1 VKFFFCSFAC
11 GFAALGALIVSLALF
26 RRAGLMMRRIH
37 FLGGIPMEEIRI
49 VDTTLRDG
57 NTSLWAHNMTTG
69 MMHPVLRYMDQ
80 AGFDGMEFF
89 VSGRFKKVVR
99 EQRDNPWEWVRY
111 GQKEIKSTR
120 LRYHGGLSSGFT
132 LTPPCIPRLIIQ
144 RVVHYGITLTRLSDP
159 WNNYDALKKEVAE
172 LETLG
177 MESVVNIIY
186 SISPR
191 HTDEYYA
198 RKAREAVAMRPYR
211 VCFKDVGGMLTP
223 DRTRTLVRIV
233 LDNAGNVPVEFHAHC
248 NNGLA
253 PLNLLEAV
261 QQGIRIVHT
270 SVPPLANGSAQPSI
284 FNVARNLRA
293 LGYKPLVNERVLE
306 PVERHFTRIAQL
318 EALPIGAPREYDQT
332 WYRHQ
337 VPGGMIS
344 NLRHQLKMLGKEDK
358 MPNVL
363 EEIVQVRA
371 ELGYPIMVT
380 PFAQFVGSQAAI
392 NVMTGERYKEVTDQV
407 IQYALGLWGKEGAQY
422 MDPEIKANVL
432 NRPRARELEKFEMP
446 NPTLEEV
453 RKQYGGPGLSD
464 EELLLR
470 YYAGP
475 EFVDALKFAPPR
487 KEYLDA
493 RKPLV
498 KLVED
503 LVTKRGAGHVYI
515 RRENFTL
522 MAGRREES

>member
-1 VKFFFCSFAC
+1 
-11 GFAALGALIVSLALF
+11 
-26 RRAGLMMRRIH
+26 
-37 FLGGIPMEEIRI
+37 MEEIRI

-69 MMHPVLRYMDQ
+69 MMHPVLRHMDQ

-99 EQRDNPWEWVRY
+99 EQRDNPWDWVRY
-111 GQKEIKSTR
+111 GQKEIKNTQ
-120 LRYHGGLSSGFT
+120 LRYHGGMNSGFT
-132 LTPPCIPRLIIQ
+132 LTPRCIPRLIIE
-144 RVVHYGITLTRLSDP
+144 RVVHYGIKVTRLSDP
-159 WNNYDALKKEVAE
+159 WNDYNVLSKEIAE
-172 LETLG
+172 LKSLG

-198 RKAREAVAMRPYR
+198 RKTREAAALKPYR
-211 VCFKDVGGMLTP
+211 LCYKDVGGMLTP
-223 DRTRTLVRIV
+223 ERARTLARII
-233 LDNAGNVPVEFHAHC
+233 LDNAGGVPVEFHAHC

-253 PLNLLEAV
+253 PFNVLEAV
-261 QQGIRIVHT
+261 REGIRIVHT
-270 SVPPLANGSAQPSI
+270 SIPPLANGSAQPSI

-293 LGYKPLVNERVLE
+293 LGYKPLVNEKVLE
-306 PVERHFTRIAQL
+306 PVERHFRSVAA
-318 EALPIGAPREYDQT
+318 EEGLPIGAPREYDQS

-344 NLRHQLKMLGKEDK
+344 NLRHQLKMLGKEDQ
-358 MPNVL
+358 MQSVL

-392 NVMTGERYKEVTDQV
+392 NVMTGERYREVTDQV
-407 IQYALGLWGKEGAQY
+407 IQYALGLWGKEGASS
-422 MDPEIKANVL
+422 MDAEIKAKIL
-432 NRPRARELEKFEMP
+432 NRPRARELEKFEIP
-446 NPTLEEV
+446 QVSLEQV
-453 RKQYGGPGLSD
+453 RSQYGGPDLSD

-475 EFVDALKFAPPR
+475 EFVDALKTAPPR

-498 KLVED
+498 KPSEEL
-503 LVTKRGAGHVYI
+503 LSKRGVEQVYM
-515 RRENFTL
+515 RRPEFTL
-522 MAGRREES
+522 SSLHRPSR

>member
-1 VKFFFCSFAC
+1 MA
-11 GFAALGALIVSLALF
+11 
-26 RRAGLMMRRIH
+26 
-37 FLGGIPMEEIRI
+37 EDIRI

-69 MMHPVLRYMDQ
+69 MMHPVLRHMDC

-99 EQRDNPWEWVRY
+99 EQRDNPWDWVRY
-111 GQKEIKSTR
+111 GQKEIKNTR
-120 LRYHGGLSSGFT
+120 LRYHGGLNSGFT
-132 LTPPCIPRLIIQ
+132 LTPRCIPRLIIQ
-144 RVVHYGITLTRLSDP
+144 TVVRYGITLTRLSDP
-159 WNNYDALKKEVAE
+159 WNDYETLAPEVAE
-172 LETLG
+172 LKTLG
-177 MESVVNIIY
+177 MDSVVNIIY

-198 RKAREAVAMRPYR
+198 GKARQAAAMKPYR

-223 DRTRTLVRIV
+223 ERTRTLARLV
-233 LDNAGNVPVEFHAHC
+233 LDNAGDVPVEFHAHC

-253 PLNLLEAV
+253 PFNVLEAV
-261 QQGIRIVHT
+261 KQGIRIVHT

-284 FNVARNLRA
+284 FNVVRNLRA
-293 LGYKPLVNERVLE
+293 LGYQPLVDEKVLE
-306 PVERHFTRIAQL
+306 PVEQHFRRIA
-318 EALPIGAPREYDQT
+318 EEEGLPLGAPREYDET

-344 NLRHQLKMLGKEDK
+344 NLRHQLKMLGKEEK
-358 MPNVL
+358 MEDVL
-363 EEIVQVRA
+363 NEIVQVRA

-407 IQYALGLWGKEGAQY
+407 IQYALGLWGKEGAAE
-422 MDPEIKANVL
+422 MDRETKAKIL
-432 NRPRARELEKFEMP
+432 DRPRARELENFEVP
-446 NPTLEEV
+446 QVSVEEV
-453 RKQYGGPGLSD
+453 RKQYGGPNLSD

-475 EFVDALKFAPPR
+475 EFVDALKNAPPR

-493 RKPLV
+493 RSPLV
-498 KLVED
+498 KLVEN
-503 LVTKRGAGHVYI
+503 LVNRHRGGHVYI
-515 RRENFTL
+515 KRDGFTL
-522 MAGRREES
+522 AAGVKNG

>member
-1 VKFFFCSFAC
+1 
-11 GFAALGALIVSLALF
+11 
-26 RRAGLMMRRIH
+26 
-37 FLGGIPMEEIRI
+37 MEEIRI
-49 VDTTLRDG
+49 IDTTLRDG

-99 EQRDNPWEWVRY
+99 EQRDNPWDWVRY
-111 GQKEIKSTR
+111 GQKEIRHTR

-132 LTPPCIPRLIIQ
+132 LTPACIPRLIIE
-144 RVVHYGITLTRLSDP
+144 RMVHYGITLTRLSDP
-159 WNNYDALKKEVAE
+159 WNDYDELSKEVAE
-172 LETLG
+172 LNTLG

-198 RKAREAVAMRPYR
+198 RKTREATAMKPYR

-223 DRTRTLVRIV
+223 DRTRTLARLV
-233 LDNAGNVPVEFHAHC
+233 LDNAADVPVEFHAHC

-253 PLNLLEAV
+253 PFNVLEAV
-261 QQGIRIVHT
+261 KQGIRIVHT

-284 FNVARNLRA
+284 FNVVGNLRA
-293 LGYKPLVNERVLE
+293 LGYKPILNEKVLE
-306 PVERHFTRIAQL
+306 PVEQHFRRIAN
-318 EALPIGAPREYDQT
+318 EEGLPIGAPREYDET

-344 NLRHQLKMLGKEDK
+344 NLRHQLKMLGKEDQ
-358 MPNVL
+358 MQAVL
-363 EEIVQVRA
+363 EEIARVRA

-422 MDPEIKANVL
+422 MEPEVRSKIVD
-432 NRPRARELEKFEMP
+432 RPRARELEEFEVP
-446 NPTLEEV
+446 NVSLDQV
-453 RKQYGGPGLSD
+453 RNQYGGPSLSD

-475 EFVDALKFAPPR
+475 EFVEALKTAPPR

-493 RKPLV
+493 RKPLI
-498 KLVED
+498 KLLEELGNKRD
-503 LVTKRGAGHVYI
+503 LGHVYI
-515 RRENFTL
+515 KKGELSISFKRSAEFN
-522 MAGRREES
+522 S

>member
-1 VKFFFCSFAC
+1 
-11 GFAALGALIVSLALF
+11 
-26 RRAGLMMRRIH
+26 
-37 FLGGIPMEEIRI
+37 MEEIRI

-69 MMHPVLRYMDQ
+69 MMHPVLRHMDQ

-99 EQRDNPWEWVRY
+99 EQRDTPWDWVRY
-111 GQKEIKSTR
+111 GQKEIKNTR

-132 LTPPCIPRLIIQ
+132 LTPPCIPRLVIQ
-144 RVVHYGITLTRLSDP
+144 CVVRHGITLTRLSDP
-159 WNNYDALKKEVAE
+159 WNDYDVLKNEVAE
-172 LETLG
+172 LKNLG

-198 RKAREAVAMRPYR
+198 RKAREAAAMKPYR

-223 DRTRTLVRIV
+223 DRTRTLSRIV
-233 LDNAGNVPVEFHAHC
+233 LDNAGDVPVEFHAHC

-253 PLNLLEAV
+253 PFNVLEV
-261 QQGIRIVHT
+261 VKQGIRIVHT
-270 SVPPLANGSAQPSI
+270 SVPPLANGSAQPSV

-293 LGYKPLVNERVLE
+293 LGYKPLVNEKVLE
-306 PVERHFTRIAQL
+306 PVEQHFRRVAQ
-318 EALPIGAPREYDQT
+318 EEGLPVGAPREYDET

-358 MPNVL
+358 MQTVL

-407 IQYALGLWGKEGAQY
+407 IQYALGLWGKEGAEY
-422 MDPEIKANVL
+422 MDPEIKAKVL
-432 NRPRARELEKFEMP
+432 NRSRARELEKFEIP
-446 NPTLEEV
+446 DVSLEEV

-475 EFVDALKFAPPR
+475 EFVDALKSAPPR

-498 KLVED
+498 KLIEY
-503 LVTKRGAGHVYI
+503 LIHKRASRHFYI
-515 RRENFTL
+515 RRGDFTL
-522 MAGRREES
+522 RAGREN